1 MVACAPA
8 AHDCVPSGA
17 PEPQQPARA
26 PSETDCPA
34 ARGPPRR
41 IRATGAAEIEMTA
54 PKAALG
60 LLRCRRQPAALT
72 RPQRAAG
79 AGVRSEDGSQI
90 LAFQY
95 EQHVH
100 SSLRSVLNHPGPV
113 SESHH
118 RLWVLSSQC
127 CVGLAG

>member
-1 MVACAPA
+1 MRAA
-8 AHDCVPSGA
+8 AHDCVPGGA

-34 ARGPPRR
+34 ARGPPAHTRHGSRR
-41 IRATGAAEIEMTA
+41 NRNDGTQRRSRAAV
-54 PKAALG
+54 
-60 LLRCRRQPAALT
+60 LRAPAALT

-95 EQHVH
+95 
-100 SSLRSVLNHPGPV
+100 
-113 SESHH
+113 
-118 RLWVLSSQC
+118 
-127 CVGLAG
+127 

>member
-1 MVACAPA
+1 MEGKLSGSVLVKSQNGTEGDMRAA
-8 AHDCVPSGA
+8 AHDCVPGGA

-60 LLRCRRQPAALT
+60 LLRCGRQ
-72 RPQRAAG
+72 
-79 AGVRSEDGSQI
+79 
-90 LAFQY
+90 
-95 EQHVH
+95 
-100 SSLRSVLNHPGPV
+100 
-113 SESHH
+113 
-118 RLWVLSSQC
+118 RL
-127 CVGLAG
+127 

>member
-1 MVACAPA
+1 MKQIYRKSSNDGTQRRSRA
-8 AHDCVPSGA
+8 AVL
-17 PEPQQPARA
+17 RA
-26 PSETDCPA
+26 
-34 ARGPPRR
+34 
-41 IRATGAAEIEMTA
+41 
-54 PKAALG
+54 
-60 LLRCRRQPAALT
+60 PAALT

-100 SSLRSVLNHPGPV
+100 SSLRTVLNHPGPV

-118 RLWVLSSQC
+118 RLWMLSSQC

>member
-1 MVACAPA
+1 MRAA
-8 AHDCVPSGA
+8 AHDCVPGGA

-54 PKAALG
+54 PNAALG
-60 LLRCRRQPAALT
+60 LLCCGRQRLSRARSAL
-72 RPQRAAG
+72 RAQAC
-79 AGVRSEDGSQI
+79 ALKMGVKSWLFSI
-90 LAFQY
+90 

-100 SSLRSVLNHPGPV
+100 RSLRSVLNHPGPV

>member
-1 MVACAPA
+1 MVACAPG

-17 PEPQQPARA
+17 PEPQQSARA

-34 ARGPPRR
+34 ARCPPRR

-54 PKAALG
+54 PKAARAAA
-60 LLRCRRQPAALT
+60 LRAPAALT

-118 RLWVLSSQC
+118 RLYVLSSQC